1 MEATYAATVPPFDLE
16 QAKRLFFKG
25 RSIAELVAAARRLG
39 NARLENDIRAFER
52 ELAQSCMDMDT
63 EGCV

>member
-1 MEATYAATVPPFDLE
+1 MEATYAAAVPPFDLE

-39 NARLENDIRAFER
+39 NAKLESDIRAFER
-52 ELAQSCMDMDT
+52 ELAQSCMDMDMG
-63 EGCV
+63 E

>member
-1 MEATYAATVPPFDLE
+1 MEATYAAPVPPFDLE

-39 NARLENDIRAFER
+39 KAKLENDIRAFER
-52 ELAQSCMDMDT
+52 ELARDYMDT
-63 EGCV
+63 GE